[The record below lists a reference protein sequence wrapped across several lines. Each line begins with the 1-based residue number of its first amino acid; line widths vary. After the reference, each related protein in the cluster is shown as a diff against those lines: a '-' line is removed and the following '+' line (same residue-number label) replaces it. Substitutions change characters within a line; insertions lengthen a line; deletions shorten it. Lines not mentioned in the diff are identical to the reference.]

1 MKVTQ
6 QSSLGQS
13 IGLAISLI
21 LISAIAILLMNFAT
35 KGI

>member
-13 IGLAISLI
+13 IGLAIALV
-21 LISAIAILLMNFAT
+21 LISASAILLMSFAT
-35 KGI
+35 KGL